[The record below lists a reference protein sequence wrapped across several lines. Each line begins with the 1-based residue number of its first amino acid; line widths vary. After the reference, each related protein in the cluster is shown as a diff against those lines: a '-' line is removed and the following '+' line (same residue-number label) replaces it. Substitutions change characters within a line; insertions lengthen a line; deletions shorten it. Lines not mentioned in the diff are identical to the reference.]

1 LNPER
6 AANLM
11 RDEEFIAE
19 LTKLHDLQIQTI
31 VNSLEHDVDVRE
43 NAYRMIKA
51 LSVIRSHFQSIA
63 DTKEIERK
71 RWKIL

>member
-1 LNPER
+1 MNPER

>member
-1 LNPER
+1 
-6 AANLM
+6 M
-11 RDEEFIAE
+11 RDEEFVSE
-19 LTKLHDLQIQTI
+19 LNKLHDLQIQTI

>member
-1 LNPER
+1 MNPER

-19 LTKLHDLQIQTI
+19 LNKLHDLQIQTI

-51 LSVIRSHFQSIA
+51 LTVIRSHFQSIA

>member
-1 LNPER
+1 MNPER

-11 RDEEFIAE
+11 RDEEFTAE
-19 LTKLHDLQIQTI
+19 LDRLKNIYLDAIINSTEHDL
-31 VNSLEHDVDVRE
+31 DGRE
-43 NAYRMIKA
+43 NAYRIIKA
-51 LSVIRSHFQSIA
+51 IGVIRSHFQSIA

>member
-1 LNPER
+1 MNPER

-11 RDEEFIAE
+11 RDEEFVAE
-19 LTKLHDLQIQTI
+19 LNKLHELQIQTI

-51 LSVIRSHFQSIA
+51 LSVIRTHFQSIA

>member
-1 LNPER
+1 MNPER

-11 RDEEFIAE
+11 RDDEFVAE
-19 LTKLHDLQIQTI
+19 LNKLHDLQLQVI

-51 LSVIRSHFQSIA
+51 LSVIRTHFQSIA

>member
-1 LNPER
+1 
-6 AANLM
+6 M
-11 RDEEFIAE
+11 RDEEFVAE
-19 LTKLHDLQIQTI
+19 LTKLHELQIQTI

>member
-1 LNPER
+1 MNPER

-11 RDEEFIAE
+11 RDEEFVAE
-19 LTKLHDLQIQTI
+19 LNKLHDLQIQTI

>member
-1 LNPER
+1 
-6 AANLM
+6 
-11 RDEEFIAE
+11 
-19 LTKLHDLQIQTI
+19 
-31 VNSLEHDVDVRE
+31 
-43 NAYRMIKA
+43 MIKA

>member
-1 LNPER
+1 MTPER

-11 RDEEFIAE
+11 RDEEFTGE
-19 LTKLHDLQIQTI
+19 LDKLSQSYLSLI
-31 VNSLEHDVDVRE
+31 VNSSEHDIDERE
-43 NAYRMIKA
+43 NAYKMIRA
-51 LSVIRSHFQSIA
+51 ISVIRTHFQSIA

>member
-1 LNPER
+1 
-6 AANLM
+6 M
-11 RDEEFIAE
+11 AE
-19 LTKLHDLQIQTI
+19 LNKLHELQIQTI

>member
-1 LNPER
+1 
-6 AANLM
+6 M
-11 RDEEFIAE
+11 RDKEFVAE

>member
-1 LNPER
+1 MNPER

-11 RDEEFIAE
+11 RDEEFVAE
-19 LTKLHDLQIQTI
+19 LTKLHELQIQTI

>member
-1 LNPER
+1 
-6 AANLM
+6 M
-11 RDEEFIAE
+11 RDEEFVAE

>member
-1 LNPER
+1 
-6 AANLM
+6 M

>member
-1 LNPER
+1 MNPER

-11 RDEEFIAE
+11 RDEEFVAE

>member
-11 RDEEFIAE
+11 RDEEFVAE
-19 LTKLHDLQIQTI
+19 LNKLHDLQIQTI
-31 VNSLEHDVDVRE
+31 VNSLEHDIDARE

-51 LSVIRSHFQSIA
+51 LSVIRTHFQSIA

>member
-1 LNPER
+1 MNPER

-11 RDEEFIAE
+11 RDEEFVAE

-43 NAYRMIKA
+43 NAYRMITA

>member
-1 LNPER
+1 MNPDR

-11 RDEEFIAE
+11 RDEEFLSE
-19 LTKLHDLQIQTI
+19 LNKLHDQFLTQI
-31 VNSLEHDVDVRE
+31 VNSIDHEVDVRE

-51 LSVIRSHFQSIA
+51 IQVIRTHFQSIA
-63 DTKEIERK
+63 DTKQIERK

>member
-1 LNPER
+1 
-6 AANLM
+6 M
-11 RDEEFIAE
+11 RDEEFVAE

-51 LSVIRSHFQSIA
+51 LSVIRTHFQSIA

>member
-1 LNPER
+1 MNPER

-11 RDEEFIAE
+11 RDEEFVAE
-19 LTKLHDLQIQTI
+19 LNKLHDLQIQTI

-51 LSVIRSHFQSIA
+51 LTVIRSHFQSIA

>member
-11 RDEEFIAE
+11 RDEEFVAE
-19 LTKLHDLQIQTI
+19 LTKLHELQIQTI

>member
-1 LNPER
+1 MTPER

-11 RDEEFIAE
+11 RDEAFTGE
-19 LTKLHDLQIQTI
+19 LDKLSQSYLSLI
-31 VNSLEHDVDVRE
+31 VNSSEHDIDERE
-43 NAYRMIKA
+43 NAYKMIRA
-51 LSVIRSHFQSIA
+51 ISVIRTHFQSIA

>member
-1 LNPER
+1 MNPER

-11 RDEEFIAE
+11 RDEEFVAE
-19 LTKLHDLQIQTI
+19 LNKLHDLQIQTI

-51 LSVIRSHFQSIA
+51 LSVIRTHFQSIA

>member
-11 RDEEFIAE
+11 RDEEFVAE

>member
-1 LNPER
+1 MNPDR

-11 RDEEFIAE
+11 RDEEFLAE
-19 LTKLHDLQIQTI
+19 LNKLHDQFLTQI
-31 VNSLEHDVDVRE
+31 VNSIDHEVDVRE

-51 LSVIRSHFQSIA
+51 IQVIRTHFQSIA

>member
-11 RDEEFIAE
+11 RDEEFVAE
-19 LTKLHDLQIQTI
+19 LNKLHDLQIQTI

>member
-1 LNPER
+1 
-6 AANLM
+6 M
-11 RDEEFIAE
+11 RDEEFVAE
-19 LTKLHDLQIQTI
+19 LTKLHELQIQTI
-31 VNSLEHDVDVRE
+31 VNSLEHDIDARE

-51 LSVIRSHFQSIA
+51 LSVIRTHFQSIA

>member
-1 LNPER
+1 MTPER

-11 RDEEFIAE
+11 RDEEFTNE
-19 LTKLHDLQIQTI
+19 LLRLQKLYLDTI
-31 VNSLEHDVDVRE
+31 VNSQEHDIDARE
-43 NAYRMIKA
+43 NSYRMVKA
-51 LSVIRSHFQSIA
+51 ISVIRAHFQSIA

>member
-11 RDEEFIAE
+11 RDDEFVAE

>member
-11 RDEEFIAE
+11 RDDEFTGE
-19 LTKLHDLQIQTI
+19 LDRLTNSFVTQIM
-31 VNSLEHDVDVRE
+31 NSQEHDIDIRE
-43 NAYRMIKA
+43 NAYKMIKA
-51 LSVIRSHFQSIA
+51 ISVLRAHFQSIA

>member
-1 LNPER
+1 MNPER

-11 RDEEFIAE
+11 RDEEFVAE
-19 LTKLHDLQIQTI
+19 LNKLHDLQIQTI
-31 VNSLEHDVDVRE
+31 VNSLEHDIDARE

-51 LSVIRSHFQSIA
+51 LSVIRTHFQSIA